1 MPQQPY
7 LLADGLTYELPPDRT
22 LFKNV
27 QLSLA
32 VGDRVALVGANGV
45 GKSTLLQIL
54 AGQIEPSAGSVW
66 RNASSY
72 YLPQISTIRQQIKAD
87 TVQNFLFS
95 ISDEW
100 WKIIDILE
108 MQFWAD
114 KI

>member
-7 LLADGLTYELPPDRT
+7 LLAEGLTYELPPDRT

-32 VGDRVALVGANGV
+32 VGDSEALLRSADRVALVGANGV

-54 AGQIEPSAGSVW
+54 AGQIEPSVGSVW
-66 RNASSY
+66 RNASLY

-87 TVQNFLFS
+87 TVQ
-95 ISDEW
+95 
-100 WKIIDILE
+100 
-108 MQFWAD
+108 
-114 KI
+114 